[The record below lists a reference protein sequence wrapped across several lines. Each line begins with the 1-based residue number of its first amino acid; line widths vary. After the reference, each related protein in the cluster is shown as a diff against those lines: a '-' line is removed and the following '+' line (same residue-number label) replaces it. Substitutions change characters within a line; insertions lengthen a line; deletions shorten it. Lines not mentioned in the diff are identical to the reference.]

1 MKQKLLRSLWVP
13 QPMKNLVEFFFLFI
27 LFTWTKSMWSSRSI
41 RRCMWL
47 KNHAILL
54 VESLSDCNW
63 TAKISQIWDLYSK
76 IENNLQF
83 WGHFLVYFAAFAQR
97 ELFIKNLVEYNW
109 SGPATFKCQRQRVD
123 YMSTE
128 TLFHC
133 YQRAKI
139 IQSICSI
146 HQIICEIHLI

>member
-1 MKQKLLRSLWVP
+1 
-13 QPMKNLVEFFFLFI
+13 MKNLVEFFFLFI

-54 VESLSDCNW
+54 VESLSNCNW

-146 HQIICEIHLI
+146 HQIICEIHLIKEFHDL